1 MLKDAEVHM
10 RTREIMKCIQ
20 REAEQLQDS
29 IVYGNSRGASQK
41 LQTLNT

>member
-10 RTREIMKCIQ
+10 RTREIMKSIQ

-29 IVYGNSRGASQK
+29 IVYGNSRGVSQK
-41 LQTLNT
+41 LHTLNT